1 MCTVNLSITYMDRRS
16 DNLLWC
22 QFINCQTYTYDICY
36 GIHRSNFMKMY
47 FFYRTAMCMAFCVNL
62 YTAIASSFTF
72 SGTFRC
78 PMICSM
84 SFMLVW

>member
-22 QFINCQTYTYDICY
+22 KFINCQAYTYDICY

-47 FFYRTAMCMAFCVNL
+47 FFYRTAMCMTFCV
-62 YTAIASSFTF
+62 
-72 SGTFRC
+72 C
-78 PMICSM
+78 D
-84 SFMLVW
+84 